1 MQAFSMIMDGNV
13 QRLSDVIEE
22 KYGNNVILQN
32 ATSNADVT
40 VGGKT
45 AQPFKLV
52 ADASLTLLAPP
63 SSIYVQGTNTQ
74 VLNVLVS

>member
-1 MQAFSMIMDGNV
+1 MQAFAMIMDGNI

-32 ATSNADVT
+32 ATGNAAVS

-45 AQPFKLV
+45 AQPFNLV

-63 SSIYVQGTNTQ
+63 SSIFIQGTNTEI
-74 VLNVLVS
+74 LNVLVS